1 MTTCA
6 LVGATYF
13 NEKDFIARYNEG
25 FFDFIIAVDG
35 GFVPLDRLGV
45 APDMAIGDF
54 DSLGY
59 VPRAKRVSRHP
70 VNKDA

>member
-13 NEKDFIARYNEG
+13 NEQDFMARYNEG

-35 GFVPLDRLGV
+35 GFAPLDPSATFLVRSG
-45 APDMAIGDF
+45 F
-54 DSLGY
+54 
-59 VPRAKRVSRHP
+59 P
-70 VNKDA
+70 VTL